1 LKEEFVAT
9 QRQPVTPALDQHK
22 LEQFLHKFVND
33 LGANLC
39 GALALVGEKLGLFT
53 AMSAAGPIT
62 AAELAA
68 RTSTNER
75 YIREWLSAQAANGYV
90 EYDPKSDR
98 FFLPAEHALLLA
110 NEDGPVYIPGAFHMV
125 ASVFRD
131 EHKISE
137 AFRSGEGVGWHEHH
151 ASLFDGVEKFF
162 RPTYLHNLVSAWIP
176 ALDGVEAKLKEG
188 AGVADIGC
196 GYGASTILMAQ
207 AFPNSSFYG
216 FDYHQASIEKARQRA
231 EKAGV
236 QHRVKFEVA
245 TAKDFDERAYDLVC
259 FFDCLHDMGDPVGAL
274 QHVRETLDD
283 DGTVM
288 IVEPFANESLKDNLN
303 PVGRVY
309 YAASTMI
316 CTPASRAQEVGSALG
331 AQAPESKLREVV
343 NAGGFK
349 RFRRAAETPFN
360 RVYEARP

>member
-1 LKEEFVAT
+1 MAT
-9 QRQPVTPALDQHK
+9 QPKQVEPTPALDHK
-22 LEQFLHKFVND
+22 KVEQFLFKFVND
-33 LGANLC
+33 LGAGMC
-39 GALALVGEKLGLFT
+39 AALALVGEKLGLYA
-53 AMSAAGPIT
+53 AMANAGPLT

-68 RTSTNER
+68 RTSTSER
-75 YIREWLSAQAANGYV
+75 YVREWLSAQAANGYV
-90 EYDPKSDR
+90 EYDAKTDR

-110 NEDGPVYIPGAFHMV
+110 DENGPAYIPGAFHVM

-151 ASLFDGVEKFF
+151 ASLFEGTEKFF
-162 RPTYLHNLVSAWIP
+162 RPTYLHHLIHGWIP
-176 ALDGVEAKLKEG
+176 ALDGVEEKLKQG
-188 AGVADIGC
+188 ASVADVGC
-196 GYGASTILMAQ
+196 GHGASAILLAQ

-245 TAKDFDERAYDLVC
+245 TAKNFEDRQYDLVC
-259 FFDCLHDMGDPVGAL
+259 FFDCLHDMGDPAGAAR
-274 QHVRETLDD
+274 HVRETMED
-283 DGTVM
+283 DGTLM
-288 IVEPFANESLKDNLN
+288 IVEPFANETLAENLN
-303 PVGRVY
+303 PVGRVF

-316 CTPASRAQEVGSALG
+316 CTPASKAQEVGAALG
-331 AQAPESKLREVV
+331 AQAPESRLRDVV
-343 NAGGFK
+343 TSGGFT

>member
-1 LKEEFVAT
+1 MAT

-33 LGANLC
+33 LGAGMC
-39 GALALVGEKLGLFT
+39 GALALVGEKLGLYT
-53 AMSAAGPIT
+53 AMAGAGPLT

-68 RTSTNER
+68 RTSTNPR
-75 YIREWLSAQAANGYV
+75 YVREWLSAQAANGYV
-90 EYDPKSDR
+90 EYDPKTDR

-110 NEDGPVYIPGAFHMV
+110 NEDGPVYIPGAFHV
-125 ASVFRD
+125 IASVFRD
-131 EHKISE
+131 EPKISE

-151 ASLFDGVEKFF
+151 PSLFEGTEKFF
-162 RPTYLHNLVSAWIP
+162 RPTYLHNLIGSWIP
-176 ALDGVEAKLKEG
+176 ALDGVERKLKEG
-188 AGVADIGC
+188 AGVADVGC
-196 GYGASTILMAQ
+196 GHGASTILMAQ
-207 AFPNSSFYG
+207 AFPESSFYG

-245 TAKDFDERAYDLVC
+245 TAKDFDERQYDLVC

-288 IVEPFANESLKDNLN
+288 IVEPYANDSLKENLN
-303 PVGRVY
+303 PIGRVF

-316 CTPASRAQEVGSALG
+316 CTPASRAQEVGAALG

-343 NAGGFK
+343 TAGGFK